1 MTNQEQKFFDQ
12 YGFMSCYECDETFV
26 TEQTLDEHLE
36 KCIDDQP
43 HMKNT
48 QVESL
53 LRIVQT
59 HYITVYTKSQDLI

>member
-1 MTNQEQKFFDQ
+1 MTNQEQEFFDQ

-48 QVESL
+48 
-53 LRIVQT
+53 
-59 HYITVYTKSQDLI
+59 